1 MATTLPP
8 NMISPDPTTTDPL
21 LPRRLG
27 RQSSLAILLSR
38 VTGRRGGGGASML
51 VRETAARELDERRA
65 DWGNSKPVVALDMM
79 WNLGFVIVSIVILFC
94 SVHEK
99 TNVPIRVWICGY
111 GLQCVVH
118 VVLVWLEY
126 KRRALQGGIVERND
140 DSEDIGEETNTNGVN
155 LGIANQSS
163 VAKRCEYVNTMGSL
177 LWWIVGFYWIV
188 SGGEILLQNAP
199 HLYWLAV
206 VFLAFD
212 VFFAI
217 FCVAL
222 ACLIGV
228 ALCCCL
234 PCIIAVLYAVGQEGA
249 SDEDLRVLPKYRFHL
264 CKDEE
269 KPSVGAG
276 RMVPI
281 ETSSR
286 YLATESIFLPE
297 DAECCICLSSYEDG
311 TELHAL
317 PCNHHFHST
326 CIVKWLKMNATCPL
340 CKYNILKGNEQV

>member
-1 MATTLPP
+1 MATEPP
-8 NMISPDPTTTDPL
+8 NLISSDPTTAPL
-21 LPRRLG
+21 LRRRLDTVGG
-27 RQSSLAILLSR
+27 RQSSLAILLGR
-38 VTGRRGGGGASML
+38 VTGRRGGGGASVL

-65 DWGNSKPVVALDMM
+65 DWGYSKPVVALDMM
-79 WNLGFVIVSIVILFC
+79 WNLGFVIVSIVILSC
-94 SVHEK
+94 AVGESP
-99 TNVPIRVWICGY
+99 NVPIRLWICGY
-111 GLQCVVH
+111 ALQCVVH

-126 KRRALQGGIVERND
+126 SRRSSQGATAEGN
-140 DSEDIGEETNTNGVN
+140 DSEDGEERNEV
-155 LGIANQSS
+155 LGIASQSS

-188 SGGEILLQNAP
+188 SGGEILLRNAP
-199 HLYWLAV
+199 RLYWLAV

-249 SDEDLRVLPKYRFHL
+249 SEEDLRVLPKYRFHIF
-264 CKDEE
+264 KDEE

-276 RMVPI
+276 SMVPI
-281 ETSSR
+281 ETSSGN
-286 YLATESIFLPE
+286 LATERILLPE
-297 DAECCICLSSYEDG
+297 DAECCICLTSYEDG
-311 TELHAL
+311 AELHAL